1 MPPQVKVTK
10 IPLDP
15 LVLNGDL
22 QKYVM
27 SKINMAKKMTRE
39 TTRNKLRKFYVN
51 NGMSVNKEVRENA
64 LVQLWNRYD
73 ENVPEF
79 RVAYPSHECQ
89 AFMEYIMSDYS
100 VFNLF
105 YNLKSDLSERRADS
119 LVTEN
124 KITIRLKLDKLRVI
138 RSVYLA
144 LNKHTIQYSVHDLHS
159 KHFRF
164 LKVVFMKA
172 NEFIKE
178 CKEIEVN
185 TRYDKRQQ
193 KYIQSVKKT
202 LEAFVSIYKDRRE
215 KIMDILKDDAGLKK
229 KMPYDML
236 RYISGFVGN

>member
-1 MPPQVKVTK
+1 MPAQVKVTK
-10 IPLDP
+10 IPLEP

-22 QKYVM
+22 RKYVM
-27 SKINMAKKMTRE
+27 SKTKIANNMTRE
-39 TTRNKLRKFYVN
+39 TTRNKLRKFHVN
-51 NGMSVNKEVRENA
+51 NGMSVNKEVRKNA
-64 LVQLWNRYD
+64 LVQLWKRHD

-89 AFMEYIMSDYS
+89 AFMEYVRSDYS
-100 VFNLF
+100 VFNSF
-105 YNLKSDLSERRADS
+105 TRLKRDLSERRADS

-159 KHFRF
+159 KHFGF

-178 CKEIEVN
+178 CKKVEFN
-185 TRYDKRQQ
+185 PCYDKRQQ

-229 KMPYDML
+229 MPYDML